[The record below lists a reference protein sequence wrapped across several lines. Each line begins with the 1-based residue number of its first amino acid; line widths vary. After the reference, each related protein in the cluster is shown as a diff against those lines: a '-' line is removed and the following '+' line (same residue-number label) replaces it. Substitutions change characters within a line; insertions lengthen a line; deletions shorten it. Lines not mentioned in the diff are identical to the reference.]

1 MKVKKAFVV
10 GGSNGVGLSIVMRL
24 LEQQYEKIYIVDRV
38 EPVIDNKIE
47 YLSRIE
53 YIKFNL
59 LEDDYSIFD
68 KLDDINTLIIT
79 AGFGRVSE
87 FENLLEKE
95 IINNF
100 KVNTLS
106 IIRIIKKFY
115 NNLSGH
121 KDFNCVVM
129 GSIAGLISSPLFS
142 VYGATKASLCKFIES
157 INIELEMK
165 GSNNRI
171 LNVSP
176 GSIKGTKFNGGD
188 NDIDSIY
195 NLSKDIIDRMYKK
208 ETLFIPDY
216 DNTYKAVIERYNSNP
231 RKFGI
236 ESYNYKI
243 EKNRINEQPQIKV
256 GYLSGTFDLFHIGH
270 LNLLKKAK
278 DYCDYLIV
286 GVHKDASH
294 KNKETY
300 IPFEERVE
308 IVKNI
313 KYVDKVIQS
322 KPEDCDVYD
331 TEKYDFLFV
340 GSDYKGTE
348 RFNRYEEYFENK
360 GVKIIYF
367 PYTEGT
373 SSTQLRKAIDKSCT
387 RASNILAEV
396 AVTCE

>member
-1 MKVKKAFVV
+1 MELKNALVV
-10 GGSNGVGLSIVMRL
+10 GGSNGIGLAIVTRL
-24 LEQQYEKIYIVDRV
+24 LEQQYEKVYIVDRV
-38 EPVIDNKIE
+38 EPSISNE
-47 YLSRIE
+47 LNNLSKIE

-68 KLDDINTLIIT
+68 KFNNIDTLIIT
-79 AGFGRVSE
+79 AGFGRVAE
-87 FENLLEKE
+87 FENLLEHE

-106 IIRIIKKFY
+106 IIRIIKRFY
-115 NNLSGH
+115 NRLSSD
-121 KDFNCVVM
+121 KQFNCAVM
-129 GSIAGLISSPLFS
+129 ASIAGIISSPLFS
-142 VYGATKASLCKFIES
+142 IYGSTKAALCKFIES

-176 GSIKGTKFNGGD
+176 GSIKGTKFNGGE
-188 NDIDSIY
+188 NDVEVIY
-195 NLSKDIIDRMYKK
+195 DLSKDIIDKMYKQ
-208 ETLFIPDY
+208 ETIFIPDY
-216 DNTYKAVIERYNSNP
+216 ELVYKSVIDRYNSDP
-231 RKFGI
+231 HKFGI

-243 EKNRINEQPQIKV
+243 DNNRVSTEPQLKI

-270 LNLLKKAK
+270 LNLLKRAK
-278 DYCDYLIV
+278 EYCDYLIV

-294 KNKETY
+294 KNKEVY

-322 KPEDCDVYD
+322 HQEDSDVYEF
-331 TEKYDFLFV
+331 EKYDFLFV
-340 GSDYKGTE
+340 GSDYKGTD
-348 RFNRYEEYFENK
+348 RFNRYEKYFADK

-367 PYTEGT
+367 PYTQGT
-373 SSTQLRKAIDKSCT
+373 SSTQLRKVIDKNST
-387 RASNILAEV
+387 EEGDILQEIASSI
-396 AVTCE
+396 

>member
-1 MKVKKAFVV
+1 
-10 GGSNGVGLSIVMRL
+10 
-24 LEQQYEKIYIVDRV
+24 
-38 EPVIDNKIE
+38 
-47 YLSRIE
+47 
-53 YIKFNL
+53 
-59 LEDDYSIFD
+59 
-68 KLDDINTLIIT
+68 
-79 AGFGRVSE
+79 
-87 FENLLEKE
+87 
-95 IINNF
+95 
-100 KVNTLS
+100 
-106 IIRIIKKFY
+106 
-115 NNLSGH
+115 
-121 KDFNCVVM
+121 
-129 GSIAGLISSPLFS
+129 
-142 VYGATKASLCKFIES
+142 
-157 INIELEMK
+157 
-165 GSNNRI
+165 
-171 LNVSP
+171 
-176 GSIKGTKFNGGD
+176 
-188 NDIDSIY
+188 
-195 NLSKDIIDRMYKK
+195 MYKK